1 MKTKST
7 GTCDNCGKP
16 FTNLEARWYVKSA
29 EEYVCG
35 NKCFAEA
42 FERHKSIGAYDND
55 FLTETFHELLT

>member
-7 GTCDNCGKP
+7 STCDNCGKP

-35 NKCFAEA
+35 NKCFTES
-42 FERHKSIGAYDND
+42 FERNMSVGEYDND
-55 FLTETFHELLT
+55 FLMETFHELP